1 MIKKDYIDIIEALLF
16 ASPDPLTQKK
26 VNMVL
31 SSESPEL
38 KIIVD
43 ELNQNYIDA
52 GNAFEIRFIAN
63 GYQLVAKKE
72 YEHYINMMLSKTGK
86 VNLSPAALDSL
97 AIIAYKQPISRHE
110 IEAIRGVDSS
120 GVIKTLLSRKL
131 VAIKGRSNGPGR
143 PLLYKTTDGF
153 LQYFGLK
160 TISDLPKLKEITELL
175 DSDPRLG
182 EQIAVFDKNNKIE
195 KTANENK

>member
-63 GYQLVAKKE
+63 GYQLVAKRE
-72 YEHYINMMLSKTGK
+72 YEHYINMMLNKTGK

-131 VAIKGRSNGPGR
+131 VAIKGRSSGPGR
-143 PLLYKTTDGF
+143 PLLYKTTDEF

-175 DSDPRLG
+175 EADPRLG

-195 KTANENK
+195 NTANENK

>member
-63 GYQLVAKKE
+63 GYQLVAKRE
-72 YEHYINMMLSKTGK
+72 YEHYINMMLNKTGK